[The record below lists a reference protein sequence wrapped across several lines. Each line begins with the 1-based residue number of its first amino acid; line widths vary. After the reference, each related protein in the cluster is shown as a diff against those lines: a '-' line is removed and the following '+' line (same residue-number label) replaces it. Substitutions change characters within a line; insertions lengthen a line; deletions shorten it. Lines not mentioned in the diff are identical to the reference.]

1 MARTGMILAFSDR
14 YYQEDPLVRLA
25 LPTVVLLSI
34 SPPSAAEGL
43 LRLVRDVSQLWPAG
57 S

>member
-1 MARTGMILAFSDR
+1 MILAFSDR

-43 LRLVRDVSQLWPAG
+43 LRLTHDVGKLFSAG

>member
-1 MARTGMILAFSDR
+1 MILAFSDR

-43 LRLVRDVSQLWPAG
+43 LRLVRDVSVLYVT
-57 S
+57 SEDRE

>member
-1 MARTGMILAFSDR
+1 MILAFSDR

-43 LRLVRDVSQLWPAG
+43 LRLGRDLSLMFSAG